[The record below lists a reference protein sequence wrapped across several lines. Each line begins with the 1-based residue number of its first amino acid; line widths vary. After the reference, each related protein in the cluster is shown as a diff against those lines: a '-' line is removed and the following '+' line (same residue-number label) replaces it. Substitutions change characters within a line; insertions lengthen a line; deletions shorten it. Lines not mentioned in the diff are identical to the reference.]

1 MFNEN
6 LLDKIDKLPNAVH
19 IKASGSDINLL
30 EGGVLH
36 NDLSYLL
43 LPKLGYYYDKDALA
57 NLLSLA
63 FVVNEYWV
71 RMDTCFDDA
80 LHVESKTGGRLLQ
93 FQRCQDRN
101 LYYLDLEN
109 SDMDETCLF
118 TPIDKKEFE

>member
-1 MFNEN
+1 MFNKN
-6 LLDKIDKLPNAVH
+6 LLNKIDKLTNTAY
-19 IKASGSDINLL
+19 IKAGGSNINLS

-63 FVVNEYWV
+63 CVVNEYWV
-71 RMDTCFDDA
+71 RMNTRIDD
-80 LHVESKTGGRLLQ
+80 VIYVQSKTGRRLLR
-93 FQRCQDRN
+93 FQQCRDQN

-109 SDMDETCLF
+109 PDMDEACLF
-118 TPIDKKEFE
+118 TPIDKKRA